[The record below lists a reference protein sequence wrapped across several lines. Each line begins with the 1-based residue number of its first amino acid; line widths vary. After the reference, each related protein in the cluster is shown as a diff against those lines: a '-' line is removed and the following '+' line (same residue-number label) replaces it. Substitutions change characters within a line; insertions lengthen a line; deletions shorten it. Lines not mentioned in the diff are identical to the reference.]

1 MFNSALNFDKYI
13 AKTIKQNL
21 PSIVGIFALKPI
33 EKPISDITVIKIK
46 NEYFEKIGNSSG
58 FIVDRSGLVATNYHP
73 ISNRK
78 LVYKIFWNEVFYDC
92 ALFHYDDVN
101 DIAIL
106 KLQTTNKKPLPI
118 LKLGDATKI
127 SLGETVVAIGNVL
140 DEFQKTVSKG
150 IISGLSRYV
159 KTDSSY
165 KGTLEY
171 KGLIQTD
178 AAINPGNSGGPLI
191 NLKGEVIGI
200 TTLAVSG
207 VENIG
212 LAIPINPIKKIIRDL
227 KSFGAVK
234 HVSLGVRYIIV
245 DETAKRT
252 YNLPV
257 DFGAFIIYGSSQSGV
272 MEGSLAQ
279 KYGIKEGDIILEIN
293 NNRIDHKHPINEFLK
308 DICLGDSI
316 KLKILRDQ
324 KEIAVKVNFN

>member
-1 MFNSALNFDKYI
+1 MSIYINQDKKI
-13 AKTIKQNL
+13 VNIIKRNL

-33 EKPISDITVIKIK
+33 SNNSINNSTVKIK

-58 FIVDRSGLVATNYHP
+58 FIVTSNGLIATNYHP
-73 ISNRK
+73 ISNRT
-78 LVYKIFWNEVFYDC
+78 LTYKILWNDEFHDC
-92 ALFHYDDVN
+92 VLFHYDDVN

-106 KLQTTNKKPLPI
+106 KLQTTKKQTFPTVN
-118 LKLGDATKI
+118 LGDASKI
-127 SLGETVVAIGNVL
+127 SLGETVITIGNVL

-159 KTDSSY
+159 KADSSY

-191 NLKGEVIGI
+191 NLKNEVIGI

-212 LAIPINPIKKIIRDL
+212 LAIPINSIKKIIRDL
-227 KSFGAVK
+227 KSFGTVK
-234 HVSLGVRYIIV
+234 QVSLGVRYIIV
-245 DETAKRT
+245 DETSKRI

-257 DFGAFIIYGSSQSGV
+257 NYGAFIIYGSTQSGII
-272 MEGSLAQ
+272 EGSLAQ
-279 KYGIKEGDIILEIN
+279 KYGLREGDIILEIN
-293 NNRIDHKHPINEFLK
+293 NNKIDNLHPINEYLK
-308 DICLGDSI
+308 NICLGDSI
-316 KLKILRDQ
+316 KLKIIREE
-324 KEIAVKVNFN
+324 KELIVKINFN